1 MRPDLLQ
8 SHPVRGSMDGQEQRS
23 RRRPLIVEVK
33 VQKSAEVYL
42 YTARNLSVGGMFIDT
57 PVPLPP
63 GTDLALEFKLPG
75 GIVLKVVGE
84 VRWNT
89 ESVAPGSRVK
99 YPGMGVVFM
108 NLLPA
113 MHQQLR
119 DWVERLG

>member
-1 MRPDLLQ
+1 
-8 SHPVRGSMDGQEQRS
+8 MDAKEQRS

-33 VQKSAEVYL
+33 VQKSEEVYL

-75 GIVLKVVGE
+75 GLALEVVGE

-89 ESVAPGSRVK
+89 ESAAPGTRVK
-99 YPGMGVVFM
+99 HPGMGVVFM
-108 NLLPA
+108 NLPVS
-113 MHQQLR
+113 MHQLLR